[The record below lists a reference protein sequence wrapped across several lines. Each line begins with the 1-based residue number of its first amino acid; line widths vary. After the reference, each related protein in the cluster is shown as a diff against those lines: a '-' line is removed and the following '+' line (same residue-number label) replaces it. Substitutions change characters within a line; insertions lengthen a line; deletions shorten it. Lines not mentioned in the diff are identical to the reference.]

1 MGSVQEVREELT
13 KFLAHAQTLD
23 ALNEW
28 LGRNTW
34 NIHRES
40 SAVRDL
46 VGAIE
51 LRLAEFSSGHWDEK
65 ELREHLAALLPNRE
79 FTISF
84 DRVLQSMPTAT
95 TSSSTSYQSVAVA
108 P

>member
-1 MGSVQEVREELT
+1 MASVQEVREELT

-40 SAVRDL
+40 SLVRDL

-51 LRLAEFSSGHWDEK
+51 LRLAEFSNGHCNQE
-65 ELREHLAALLPNRE
+65 ELREYLAALLTNE
-79 FTISF
+79 HSGLQT
-84 DRVLQSMPTAT
+84 RVAR
-95 TSSSTSYQSVAVA
+95 
-108 P
+108 

>member
-1 MGSVQEVREELT
+1 MTSVQEIREELA

-34 NIHRES
+34 NIHREDAS
-40 SAVRDL
+40 VRDL

-51 LRLAEFSSGHWDEK
+51 LRLAEFSDGHCEEN
-65 ELREHLAALLPNRE
+65 ELREHLTALLPNRE

-84 DRVLQSMPTAT
+84 DRVLQPIQTAT
-95 TSSSTSYQSVAVA
+95 TSSSTSYQNVAVA